1 MAKQR
6 TEGHTPLRQLR
17 IPDDEWQALGAYV
30 GDRERTRVVREFIR
44 WYLRWPGATQPE
56 PPRAKEA
63 VVASASS
70 EEKTS

>member
-17 IPDDEWQALGAYV
+17 IPDDEWKPFGAAA

-44 WYLRWPGATQPE
+44 WYVGEEGATLPE
-56 PPRAKEA
+56 RP
-63 VVASASS
+63 VGG
-70 EEKTS
+70 EEKSA

>member
-17 IPDDEWQALGAYV
+17 IPDDEWKPFGEAV

-44 WYLRWPGATQPE
+44 WHLGREGAELPE
-56 PPRAKEA
+56 RP
-63 VVASASS
+63 VSS
-70 EEKTS
+70 EEKTG